1 MKLKKVLLCTLF
13 GFSFLGLAVAGL
25 SDLSKTAL
33 MTQADSI
40 KETEYIYNFTQFKA
54 AMESPACRNVVLK
67 DFETQIEMDGDPMKQ
82 GYAVT
87 LNHNKNLII
96 EGEAVFTTRST
107 YTDGSQCAGL
117 LKVTGACK
125 LTVTGS
131 GKLEF
136 KAHLPSTIANSV
148 IYNTGRSE
156 VVFDCPGAE
165 IVGNVI
171 AAVYSKAYIQ
181 DMEGCI
187 TRFNGG
193 SFWGTTATQA
203 FNDTY
208 ATADILDG
216 NVYISGGEFKTN
228 LINNTTASMVGLR
241 INKNVK
247 LCEITGGIFDKAIIP
262 EGSQISDYFWP
273 NREYHVY
280 DMDNNITTNIN
291 QTFKVSLAIHRFL
304 TSPTNVELKIA
315 QSFELKYSLDAEP
328 NTVDLG
334 TYNNEGER
342 IVSKHN
348 IKGNPYVSFDSAVSG
363 RVDYFLI
370 ASYDVGSGPYLEV
383 YSDDFWISVS
393 SVYVDFE
400 RGEGSGPMVNSIPFD
415 TLYNKKVE
423 MIECPYQ
430 APAGKEF
437 YAWSYKGNYYKPGEK
452 VPVTGDMTFTAI
464 YRNSK
469 IAFTSQ
475 PEDAVV
481 GVDQSYTLS
490 WDGSFYGC
498 KLKVRRETSPGN
510 WVDESGELD
519 SNVRSYPIPAKGG
532 PGHETYS
539 IFVYKYDSDLE
550 TWIVATSSRS
560 TVVRWTSGDVD
571 IFTVR
576 FCYAGEEDIIEQ
588 YQSGVNIVLP
598 ECSFEAPENQVF
610 ECWHCVE
617 DDTDYYAGNEF
628 TIDDHYIF
636 NAQFFDG
643 YSLNVVVD
651 SHSVD
656 TIEHLCGEYTLP
668 AFEYDANLPERT
680 HVVCWEYDSVQY
692 LPGEKIEV
700 SSDSELTAV
709 IDDNSYVISFNHGT
723 GTGTMPDQITT
734 LSSVYV
740 PNTPGDYFTAPSE
753 HYEFSHWYD
762 LTHAIALDVSEPEVN
777 NIDEDVELMA
787 VWKHKMYSYTYNAG
801 EAASIPGNTAVVVE
815 NNEAESKIQ
824 LRGSDVFKAPE
835 GKHFKTWAV
844 GTVEGDK
851 YGSGAEYQILGNT
864 TFVAVWEN
872 DISYTDSGSYT
883 VSFSAGGGTGTMTAL
898 ENQSGDY
905 VLPANG
911 FTAPEGK
918 EFKCW
923 NVFGESYDAGATIK
937 IACDTLVIAV
947 WKNVVPV
954 NFTISFN
961 AGAGTGT
968 MQSVQVLEGS
978 SYTLPACSFAA
989 PAGKMFDCWQVGEEY
1004 KLANEIITVDSDLTL
1019 TAIWKDI
1026 PAQTFKA
1033 SFSANG
1039 GTGTMSEVNG
1049 LNGSYA
1055 LPQSTFTA
1063 PTGKEFDG
1071 WKVNGEGETLKPG
1084 TVITVTANVELVA
1097 QWKDSPAPVTP
1108 DNPVTPD
1115 EPVAPEQPSKK
1126 GLSGGAIA
1134 GIVIGSTVVVGLGG
1148 FAVFW
1153 FVIKKKT
1160 FADLLA
1166 IFKKK

>member
-1 MKLKKVLLCTLF
+1 MKLNKLLVGVLF
-13 GFSFLGLAVAGL
+13 GFAFSALAVGAL
-25 SDLSKTAL
+25 SHLDKNAVMSEAKE
-33 MTQADSI
+33 I
-40 KETEYIYNFTQFKA
+40 NETEYIYNFTQFKE
-54 AMESPACRNVVLK
+54 AMEDPRCRNVVLK
-67 DFETQIEMDGDPMKQ
+67 DFETQVEMEGDPMKQ

-96 EGEAVFTTRST
+96 EGEAVFSTRST

-117 LKVTGACK
+117 LKVTGGCK

-136 KAHLPSTIANSV
+136 KAHLPNTIANSV

-203 FNDTY
+203 YTDTY

-216 NVYISGGEFKTN
+216 HVYISGGEFKTN

-241 INKNVK
+241 ISKDVD
-247 LCEITGGIFDKAIIP
+247 LCEITGGIFDKAIMP
-262 EGSQISDYFWP
+262 QGKQISDYFWP
-273 NREYHVY
+273 NREYHIY

-304 TSPTNVELKIA
+304 TSPTNVELKIS

-342 IVSKHN
+342 IVSRYN

-370 ASYDVGSGPYLEV
+370 ASYDVGSGPYVEV

-400 RGEGSGPMVNSIPFD
+400 RGEGSGPMVDSIPFS
-415 TLYNKKVE
+415 TLYNQKVT

-430 APAGKEF
+430 APEGKEF
-437 YAWSYKGNYYKPGEK
+437 YAWSYKGNYYKPGDK
-452 VPVTGDMTFTAI
+452 VQVVGDMIFTAI
-464 YRNSK
+464 YRSSK

-475 PEDAVV
+475 PEDGVV
-481 GVDQSYTLS
+481 GLTESYTLT

-498 KLKVRRETSPGN
+498 KFKIAHEIGSSEWEET
-510 WVDESGELD
+510 DFLD
-519 SNVRSYPIPAKGG
+519 NNVRSYVIPAKGSAG
-532 PGHETYS
+532 PETYCV
-539 IFVYKYDSDLE
+539 FVYKYDSGLDA
-550 TWIVATSSRS
+550 WIRCALSRS
-560 TVVRWTSGDVD
+560 VVVRWTSGYIDV
-571 IFTVR
+571 FEVR
-576 FCYAGEEDIIEQ
+576 FCYGTEEDIIEN
-588 YQSGVNIVLP
+588 YQDGVNIVMP
-598 ECSFEAPENQVF
+598 ECPFEAPENQVF

-617 DDTDYYAGNEF
+617 DDSDYYVGDEF
-628 TIDDHYIF
+628 TIDDDHIF
-636 NAQFFDG
+636 NAKFFDG

-651 SHSVD
+651 SHTVD

-668 AFEYDANLPERT
+668 AFEYDVNLPERT
-680 HVVCWEYDSVQY
+680 HFVCWEYDSVQY
-692 LPGEKIEV
+692 LPGEKIDV
-700 SSDSELTAV
+700 GSDNELTAV
-709 IDDNSYVISFNHGT
+709 IDDNTYVISFNPGT

-740 PNTPGDYFTAPSE
+740 PNTPGAYFTAPSE

-762 LTHAIALDVSEPEVN
+762 LTHATALDVSEPEVN

-844 GTVEGDK
+844 GSAEGDK
-851 YGSGAEYQILGNT
+851 YGSGVQYQLLGNT
-864 TFVAVWEN
+864 TFVAIWEN
-872 DISYTDSGSYT
+872 DISYNDSGSYT
-883 VSFSAGGGTGTMTAL
+883 VSFAAGGGTGSMAAL

-937 IACDTLVIAV
+937 IACDTLVTAV

-954 NFTISFN
+954 NVTISFN

-978 SYTLPACSFAA
+978 SYTLPACTFTA

-1033 SFSANG
+1033 TFSANG

-1055 LPQSTFTA
+1055 LPQNTFTA
-1063 PTGKEFDG
+1063 PANKEFDG
-1071 WKVNGEGETLKPG
+1071 WKVNGQGETLKPG
-1084 TVITVTANVELVA
+1084 TIINVTANVELVA
-1097 QWKDSPAPVTP
+1097 QWKDSST
-1108 DNPVTPD
+1108 PVTPD
-1115 EPVAPEQPSKK
+1115 EPVKPQKPK

-1134 GIVIGSTVVVGLGG
+1134 GIVIGSVVVAGLGG

-1160 FADLLA
+1160 FADLIA
-1166 IFKKK
+1166 VFKKK